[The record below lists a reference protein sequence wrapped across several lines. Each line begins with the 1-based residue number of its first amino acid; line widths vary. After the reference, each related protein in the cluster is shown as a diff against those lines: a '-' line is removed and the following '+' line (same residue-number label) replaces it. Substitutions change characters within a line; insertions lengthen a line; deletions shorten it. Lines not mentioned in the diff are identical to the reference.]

1 MARSGARRKPRATA
15 KPAAA
20 TRGRDSRAAT
30 RHEFSAAE
38 SQMFFPKLRNQAKW
52 VFVFLAL
59 VFGVGFVV
67 FGVGSGIGGAGLG
80 DLIQGQGSSTGGPSV
95 SDAQNKIDDG
105 NLAAYKELAEAY
117 RAENKQDDAIAAG
130 EQYVKVRP
138 KDVEFKRALASDYEG
153 KATKLREQATAV
165 QDELTSNT
173 GGTIFAPPPNTALG
187 RALPQGRIDQE
198 LTNAANTKLTEYFSG
213 IQTAYSR
220 ATQLYQG
227 VVASKPDDVLLQL
240 LLAQSAYQA
249 QNNPVA
255 LRAYRRVIQL
265 APDSAEAQQAQQQI
279 QFIKAQAAAS
289 VTPSR

>member
-1 MARSGARRKPRATA
+1 
-15 KPAAA
+15 
-20 TRGRDSRAAT
+20 
-30 RHEFSAAE
+30 
-38 SQMFFPKLRNQAKW
+38 MFFPKLRSQAKW

-80 DLIQGQGSSTGGPSV
+80 DLIQNQGSATGGPSV
-95 SDAQNKIDDG
+95 GDAQNKIDDG

-117 RAENKQDDAIAAG
+117 RAKNQQDDAIAAG

-138 KDVEFKRALASDYEG
+138 KDMEFKRALASDYEG
-153 KATKLREQATAV
+153 KATKLREQAQIV

-198 LTNAANTKLTEYFSG
+198 LTTAANAKLTQYFSG
-213 IQTAYSR
+213 IQSAYSR
-220 ATQLYQG
+220 ATQLYG
-227 VVASKPDDVLLQL
+227 SVAASKPDDVLLQL

-255 LRAYRRVIQL
+255 LKAYRRVIQL
-265 APDSAEAQQAQQQI
+265 APDSAEAQQARQQI
-279 QFIKAQAAAS
+279 QYIQAQAAAS
-289 VTPSR
+289 VSPSR